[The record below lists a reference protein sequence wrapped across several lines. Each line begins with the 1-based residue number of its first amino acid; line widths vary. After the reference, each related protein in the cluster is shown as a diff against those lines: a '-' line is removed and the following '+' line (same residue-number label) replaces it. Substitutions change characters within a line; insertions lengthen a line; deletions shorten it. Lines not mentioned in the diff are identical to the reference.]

1 MAQTKKVTKKK
12 VAKKSQDTELFE
24 LVNSNAD
31 NKALERAYNIRK
43 RNERAFYTI
52 TLGSIFIAV
61 ILLWWGW
68 NNMYF
73 VIDGRLPSLNE
84 YINAERSNRYK
95 GAKLKKDTE
104 RLIKLYI
111 TKSHKFCLLYTSD
124 AADDSALV

>member
-31 NKALERAYNIRK
+31 NKALERAYNISK

-61 ILLWWGW
+61 ILLLWGET
-68 NNMYF
+68 
-73 VIDGRLPSLNE
+73 ICTL
-84 YINAERSNRYK
+84 
-95 GAKLKKDTE
+95 
-104 RLIKLYI
+104 
-111 TKSHKFCLLYTSD
+111 
-124 AADDSALV
+124 